1 MKRFFSVFFFIFL
14 TLLLIPAIVL
24 LRIPKNQSGIYL
36 VENTQTKQTLS
47 LTPLEYIK
55 GVVAAE
61 IPMSYHEEAVKAQAV
76 AAHSYALYRIQQCLN
91 DPEYI
96 PGTPYLTT
104 DPATCQAYLDEAGRK
119 ELWGDAFAAYE
130 EKLTNAVNAVI
141 NDVLLYEDK
150 PALAMF
156 HAVSSG
162 KTENAA
168 DVFSTSTAYLVSVTS
183 EGDSL
188 SPAYSET
195 KTVTTDEM
203 KNALLSIDSSIALS
217 EDPASWF
224 QDVVRSE
231 AGSVLTITVGGKS
244 IKGTDLRTKLSLA
257 SANFTVSFTSDTFTI
272 ETKGKGHGVGMSQYG
287 ADFFARQGKSYKEI
301 LAHYYPG
308 TTLSAIRSS

>member
-24 LRIPKNQSGIYL
+24 LRIPKDQSGIYL

-104 DPATCQAYLDEAGRK
+104 DPATCQAYLDEAGRE

-257 SANFTVSFTSDTFTI
+257 SANFTISFASNVFTI
-272 ETKGKGHGVGMSQYG
+272 ETKGNGHGVGMSQYG

>member
-24 LRIPKNQSGIYL
+24 LRIPKDQSGIYL

-104 DPATCQAYLDEAGRK
+104 DPATCQAYLDEAGRE

-257 SANFTVSFTSDTFTI
+257 SANFTISFASDVFTI

>member
-119 ELWGDAFAAYE
+119 ELWGGAFAAYE

-150 PALAMF
+150 PAHAMF

>member
-24 LRIPKNQSGIYL
+24 LRIPKDQSGIYL

-231 AGSVLTITVGGKS
+231 AGSVLTITVGDKS

-257 SANFTVSFTSDTFTI
+257 SANFTISFASNVFTI

>member
-24 LRIPKNQSGIYL
+24 LRIPKDQSGIYL

-257 SANFTVSFTSDTFTI
+257 SANFTISFASDVFTI

>member
-104 DPATCQAYLDEAGRK
+104 DPATCQAYLDEAGRE

-141 NDVLLYEDK
+141 NDVLLYEGK

-257 SANFTVSFTSDTFTI
+257 SANFTISFASDVFTI

>member
-24 LRIPKNQSGIYL
+24 LRIPKDQSGTYL

-104 DPATCQAYLDEAGRK
+104 DPATCQAYLDEAGRE

-130 EKLTNAVNAVI
+130 EKLTKAVSAVI
-141 NDVLLYEDK
+141 NDVLLYEGK

-244 IKGTDLRTKLSLA
+244 IKGADLRTKLSLA

>member
-104 DPATCQAYLDEAGRK
+104 DPATCQAYLDEAGRE

>member
-119 ELWGDAFAAYE
+119 ELWGDAFPAYE
-130 EKLTNAVNAVI
+130 EKLTKAVNAVI

-183 EGDSL
+183 ESDSL